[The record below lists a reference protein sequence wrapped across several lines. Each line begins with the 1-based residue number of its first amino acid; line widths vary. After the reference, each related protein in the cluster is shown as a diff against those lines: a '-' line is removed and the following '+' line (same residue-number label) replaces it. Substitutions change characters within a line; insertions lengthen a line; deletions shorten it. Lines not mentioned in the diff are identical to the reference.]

1 MTELICK
8 WKTGLWSARAK
19 QPGWAVW
26 RENRVLL
33 EFFSSS
39 YPERTAWRANTGLL
53 QSFSCKRAKES
64 CLRQRKLS
72 HAESCLE
79 HTTDPRAI
87 YRELSRE
94 PSWADYKANQLVPM
108 IWLLVIFLVGGEHS
122 PSSEPSPSWGWSLA
136 ELKKLDTNNPNNPIK
151 KWGTELNR
159 EFSTKESWMAEKH
172 LKKCSTSLVIRE
184 MQIKTTLRFHL
195 TPIRMAKIKNSKN
208 NTCWQG
214 WGAREILLHCWGRTN
229 LYNHS
234 GSQLGSCSE
243 NWE

>member
-1 MTELICK
+1 MY
-8 WKTGLWSARAK
+8 
-19 QPGWAVW
+19 
-26 RENRVLL
+26 RV
-33 EFFSSS
+33 
-39 YPERTAWRANTGLL
+39 
-53 QSFSCKRAKES
+53 
-64 CLRQRKLS
+64 
-72 HAESCLE
+72 
-79 HTTDPRAI
+79 
-87 YRELSRE
+87 LSRE

-214 WGAREILLHCWGRTN
+214 CGAREILLHCWGRTN

-243 NWE
+243 NWEYFYLKTQLYHTWACTQKMCHHPTRTFAQLCSAVLFIINRNWKQPRFPQLKNGDRKCGSFTRGLLLTH